1 MLIIRV
7 AAGWI
12 FLFCFLSVNCPI
24 GRAATSIPTSI
35 VERFPLEPRVTYEII
50 TSSISATT
58 VNFTAQ
64 LWVAQGSVDCG
75 PSLFPN
81 PCVPVEYSAT
91 TTWTDSYS
99 HVIVTSYSS
108 SYFTTLTPVNSNRF
122 APVIL
127 PTIFATTP
135 GYNASNVTPSP
146 VTFIKRNGLPSAT
159 PTSATSVPGFA
170 NLDAPS
176 DFLQIDVNIE
186 APHLARRGYA
196 LGYNSCLAV
205 PNGQSF
211 KTNSLPAVCNF
222 VADAQTAFVS
232 LAPTAAA
239 YLPTWMDYLVSFLL
253 VAISLLFIRAPPG
266 LNQRAYSAG
275 DEEDSFPAG
284 HRNGVAG
291 HSVAIIALIYAI
303 IRLTLTVYQ
312 LAKHGPTFDSL
323 PFISPL
329 LWIDWL
335 ALAHMWGG
343 KFKSLNLK
351 PFMIPILALLW
362 LISLWLCIGYAFL
375 GYGTRQY
382 EILEIASSCLRDAS
396 YSPISW
402 QTDPRRI
409 IFMYF
414 HIALFCFATWTFFEN
429 WASLQRARIVRRDRL
444 RFWKGFEVHKIMSWV
459 LGIALLVLLAA
470 GAVLSGILNEKE
482 YVLLNRNN
490 CFGSYVSSRITF
502 MTVQC
507 LDWPTRISVWF
518 GMNV

>member
-1 MLIIRV
+1 MLFIR
-7 AAGWI
+7 AASEWI
-12 FLFCFLSVNCPI
+12 FLFCFYSVNSLV
-24 GRAATSIPTSI
+24 GSADARIPTSI
-35 VERFPLEPRVTYEII
+35 IERLPLEPRVTYEII
-50 TSSISATT
+50 TSSTSATT
-58 VNFTAQ
+58 VDFTAQ

-81 PCVPVEYSAT
+81 PCVAVNYSAT
-91 TTWTDSYS
+91 TTWTDADS
-99 HVIVTSYSS
+99 HLIVSSYSS

-127 PTIFATTP
+127 PTIFTTTS
-135 GYNASNVTPSP
+135 GYNASNATPSP
-146 VTFIKRNGLPSAT
+146 VALTKRTGLLPGT
-159 PTSATSVPGFA
+159 PPLATSIPGFV

-176 DFLQIDVNIE
+176 DFLQINVDVE

-205 PNGQSF
+205 HNGEGF

-232 LAPTAAA
+232 LAPTTAA
-239 YLPTWMDYLVSFLL
+239 YLPTWLDYLVSFLL
-253 VAISLLFIRAPPG
+253 ITISLVFIHTPP
-266 LNQRAYSAG
+266 LLDQRTYSPG
-275 DEEDSFPAG
+275 DEDGFPTG
-284 HRNGVAG
+284 HRNGIAG
-291 HSVAIIALIYAI
+291 HSVTIIAFIYAI
-303 IRLTLTVYQ
+303 IRLVLAAYQ

-335 ALAHMWGG
+335 VLAHVWGG

-362 LISLWLCIGYAFL
+362 LMSLWLCIGYAFL

-382 EILEIASSCLRDAS
+382 EILEIASSCLLDAS

-414 HIALFCFATWTFFEN
+414 HIVLFLLATWTFYEN
-429 WASLQRARIVRRDRL
+429 WASFHRAGIVRRDRL
-444 RFWKGFEVHKIMSWV
+444 RFWKGFEVHKIISLM
-459 LGIALLVLLAA
+459 LGITLLVLLAA
-470 GAVLSGILNEKE
+470 GTVMIGTLNETK
-482 YVLLNRNN
+482 YLLLNRNN
-490 CFGSYVSSRITF
+490 CFGSYVSSRTTF
-502 MTVQC
+502 MTVQS